1 MHIPARVDEE
11 SGSPIHTRRDV
22 VAQELQ
28 VVFATRLARAWYDN
42 DQWENVSAERTD
54 AGSKAMAAFRAMLK
68 SGCSRSTAPCH
79 YPQGPS
85 LP

>member
-28 VVFATRLARAWYDN
+28 VVFATRLARAWHDN
-42 DQWENVSAERTD
+42 DQWENVAAEPTD
-54 AGSKAMAAFRAMLK
+54 AGSEGDGDLPSYAEERVQSLD
-68 SGCSRSTAPCH
+68 CTCH
-79 YPQGPS
+79 YRHG
-85 LP
+85 